1 MNNDFTMKKETTEQY
16 IDRITSYVRG
26 KNHLNV
32 LRSTVKRLKSLLKQT
47 TLARLK
53 KRPAPKQWSV
63 AEILAHLAES
73 ELVLGYRLRLV
84 LGSNGAA
91 IQSFDQNAWQK
102 NAGYLTNNPSRAM
115 ELFEILRNCNIAL
128 LNSLSRQQWK
138 RNGIHE
144 ERGKETVGRM
154 VEMFAGHD
162 VNHLRQI
169 ERILNAAQE

>member
-1 MNNDFTMKKETTEQY
+1 MNNDCTMKNESTEQY
-16 IDRITSYVRG
+16 IDRITGYVHG

-32 LRSTVKRLKSLLKQT
+32 LRSTVKKLKSLLKQT
-47 TLARLK
+47 TVARLK
-53 KRPAPKQWSV
+53 KRPAPRHWSV
-63 AEILAHLAES
+63 AEIVAHLAES
-73 ELVLGYRLRLV
+73 ELVFGYRLRLV

-102 NAGYLTNNPSRAM
+102 NAVYLTNSPSRAM
-115 ELFEILRNCNIAL
+115 ELFETLRNSNIAL
-128 LNSLSRQQWK
+128 LHSLSRQQWQ
-138 RNGIHE
+138 RYGIHE